1 MPLVRAF
8 GLNID
13 TGFDLP
19 GAIAVDPA
27 VAEGITVDVV
37 IAEGAAELA
46 DATAVRA
53 PYALARD
60 RLLFTADGVA
70 RYLCSGGNHIAIAPH
85 QPLDVEHISA
95 LLIATAL
102 PALLWMRGNY
112 VLHAAAFVPRGADG
126 AIAISAPSGGGKSTL
141 LAEALSRG
149 AQMIADDS
157 LSLDATGPS
166 LNGSGLAGG
175 YCLPDGSITRHFVA
189 VDTAHGRSSAPL
201 ETLVILDRSG
211 NGPPHVERLSTVTA
225 IEALL
230 AARHRPRV
238 PALIADPRA
247 HLAQTGLLA
256 QRLAI
261 YRLTVGTAD
270 PAPTY
275 KLLMQELER

>member
-8 GLNID
+8 GLIID

-27 VAEGITVDVV
+27 VAELIAPDVV
-37 IAEGAAELA
+37 IAEGAAELT
-46 DATAVRA
+46 DATATLS
-53 PYALARD
+53 PYALAGD

-70 RYLCSGGNHIAIAPH
+70 RYLCCGGSHIAVAP
-85 QPLDVEHISA
+85 QPPLDAEHVSA

-102 PALLWMRGNY
+102 PALLWMRGRY
-112 VLHAAAFVPRGADG
+112 VLHAATFVPRGSDG
-126 AIAISAPSGGGKSTL
+126 AIAITAPSGGGKSTL
-141 LAEALSRG
+141 LAEALRRG
-149 AQMIADDS
+149 AQMIADDA
-157 LSLDATGPS
+157 LSLDTTGPS
-166 LNGSGLAGG
+166 LHGSGLVGG
-175 YCLPDGSITRHFVA
+175 YHLPNGNGQRRFIA
-189 VDTAHGRSSAPL
+189 VDIAQGRPTAPL
-201 ETLVILDRSG
+201 ETLVILGRSG
-211 NGPPHVERLSTVTA
+211 DGPPHLARLAPVPA
-225 IEALL
+225 FEALL

-238 PALIADPRA
+238 PTLIADPRT

-270 PAPTY
+270 PATTF

>member
-13 TGFDLP
+13 TAFDLP
-19 GAIAVDPA
+19 GAIAMDPA
-27 VAEGITVDVV
+27 VAEHITVDVV

-70 RYLCSGGNHIAIAPH
+70 RYLCSGGNRIAIAPH
-85 QPLDVEHISA
+85 LPLDAEHISA

-102 PALLWMRGNY
+102 PALLWMRGRY

-149 AQMIADDS
+149 AHMIADDA
-157 LSLDATGPS
+157 LSLDTTGPS

-189 VDTAHGRSSAPL
+189 VDTAHAHPSAPL

-211 NGPPHVERLSTVTA
+211 HGPPQLERLTAVAA

-238 PALIADPRA
+238 PTLTADPRA

-270 PAPTY
+270 PAATFTF
-275 KLLMQELER
+275 LMQELEQ